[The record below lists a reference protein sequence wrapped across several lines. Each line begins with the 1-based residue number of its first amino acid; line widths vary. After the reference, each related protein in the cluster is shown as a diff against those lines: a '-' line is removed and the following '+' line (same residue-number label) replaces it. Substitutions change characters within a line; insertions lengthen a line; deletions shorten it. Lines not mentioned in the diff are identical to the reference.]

1 MGHGTCFLKPAATH
15 GGPTMRLSRAPPVKN
30 LRAFC
35 VAARQL
41 SFKFAADELCLTP
54 SAVSHQMRELETVLG
69 LRLFERRTRALE
81 LTAAGLRL
89 LGEVEPLLEGLD
101 RALAQLARGD
111 GRETLRVRAP
121 ALFANELLIP
131 RLEDF
136 CAAHPSI
143 DVQLDT
149 RDPRPVSH
157 SPSADVSIV
166 LAGAAPMGVRS
177 TRLFSSPLTAVCA
190 PQHAGRVARLGRQVF
205 GTLPLIVDRNRPFAW
220 SSWAE
225 EVGLE
230 RPEPR
235 QLIEF
240 DTMTAAV
247 RAAERGLGIALV
259 PVRLCQ
265 SWMRAGALV
274 PVFGVELATPE
285 AYYLVSRPRDAER
298 PPVKALTGWALA
310 QYGSA

>member
-1 MGHGTCFLKPAATH
+1 MLPQAGSNVRWP
-15 GGPTMRLSRAPPVKN
+15 PMRLSRSPPLKN

-54 SAVSHQMRELETVLG
+54 SAVSHQMKELEAILG
-69 LRLFERRTRALE
+69 MRLFERRTRALG
-81 LTAAGLRL
+81 LTTAGQRL
-89 LGEVEPLLEGLD
+89 LEEVEPLLEGLD
-101 RALAQLARGD
+101 RALAQLARHD

-131 RLEDF
+131 RLEEF
-136 CAAHPSI
+136 CEAHPLI

-149 RDPRPVSH
+149 RDPRPISH
-157 SPSADVSIV
+157 PPTADVSIV
-166 LAGAAPMGVRS
+166 LAHTPPAGVRS

-190 PQHAGRVARLGRQVF
+190 AQHAGRVARLGREVF
-205 GTLPLIVDRNRPFAW
+205 GTLPLIVDRTRPFAW

-240 DTMTAAV
+240 DTMIAAV

-265 SWMRAGALV
+265 SWIRSGALV
-274 PVFGVELATPE
+274 RVFAVELATAE

-298 PPVKALTGWALA
+298 PPVKALTRWALA
-310 QYGSA
+310 QYSSA

>member
-149 RDPRPVSH
+149 RDPRPVESLEQWL
-157 SPSADVSIV
+157 D
-166 LAGAAPMGVRS
+166 LAQQS
-177 TRLFSSPLTAVCA
+177 
-190 PQHAGRVARLGRQVF
+190 QARR
-205 GTLPLIVDRNRPFAW
+205 
-220 SSWAE
+220 
-225 EVGLE
+225 
-230 RPEPR
+230 R
-235 QLIEF
+235 QLESP
-240 DTMTAAV
+240 
-247 RAAERGLGIALV
+247 RAPLEQSPAEYRLELFHLVADRRGGQAK
-259 PVRLCQ
+259 
-265 SWMRAGALV
+265 
-274 PVFGVELATPE
+274 
-285 AYYLVSRPRDAER
+285 LVSRKLEAQLPRGDAER
-298 PPVKALTGWALA
+298 PQVLHGRSSGEAHRRTTLELLPA
-310 QYGSA
+310 

>member
-1 MGHGTCFLKPAATH
+1 MLPQAGSNVWW
-15 GGPTMRLSRAPPVKN
+15 PTMRLSRSPPLKN

-54 SAVSHQMRELETVLG
+54 SAVSHQMKELETILG
-69 LRLFERRTRALE
+69 MRLFERRTRALE
-81 LTAAGLRL
+81 LTAAGQRL
-89 LGEVEPLLEGLD
+89 LEEVEPLLEGLD
-101 RALAQLARGD
+101 RALAQLARHD

-121 ALFANELLIP
+121 VLFANELLIP
-131 RLEDF
+131 RLEEF
-136 CAAHPSI
+136 CDAHPLI

-149 RDPRPVSH
+149 RDPRPITH
-157 SPSADVSIV
+157 PPTADVSIV
-166 LAGAAPMGVRS
+166 LAHTPPAGVRS

-190 PQHAGRVARLGRQVF
+190 PQHAGRVARLGREVF
-205 GTLPLIVDRNRPFAW
+205 GTLPLIVDRTRPFAW

-240 DTMTAAV
+240 DTMIAAV

-265 SWMRAGALV
+265 SWIRSGALV
-274 PVFGVELATPE
+274 RVFAVELATPE
-285 AYYLVSRPRDAER
+285 AYYLVSRARDAER
-298 PPVKALTGWALA
+298 PPVKALTRWALA
-310 QYGSA
+310 QYSRA

>member
-1 MGHGTCFLKPAATH
+1 MLPQAGSNVWW
-15 GGPTMRLSRAPPVKN
+15 PTMRLSRSPPLKN

-54 SAVSHQMRELETVLG
+54 SAVSHQMKDLETILG
-69 LRLFERRTRALE
+69 MRLFERRTRALE
-81 LTAAGLRL
+81 LTAAGQRL
-89 LGEVEPLLEGLD
+89 LEEVEPLLEGLD
-101 RALAQLARGD
+101 RALAQLARHD

-131 RLEDF
+131 RLEEF
-136 CAAHPSI
+136 CDAHPLI

-149 RDPRPVSH
+149 RDPRPITH
-157 SPSADVSIV
+157 PPTADVSIV
-166 LAGAAPMGVRS
+166 LAHTPPAGVRS

-190 PQHAGRVARLGRQVF
+190 PQHAGRVARLGREVF
-205 GTLPLIVDRNRPFAW
+205 GTLPLIVDRTRPFAW

-225 EVGLE
+225 EVGVE

-240 DTMTAAV
+240 DTMIAAV

-265 SWMRAGALV
+265 SWIRSGALV
-274 PVFGVELATPE
+274 RVFAVELATPE
-285 AYYLVSRPRDAER
+285 AYYLVSRARDAER
-298 PPVKALTGWALA
+298 PPVKALTRWALA
-310 QYGSA
+310 QYSRA